1 MLVPGGN
8 LLGHLAAPKGVHVC
22 RFEGAWDVNAD
33 ESPQQQVA
41 PAWLA
46 FIQSLHEVVHPA
58 TRKPGA
64 SSCASSIRHMRRAG
78 RILPVH
84 LSILCP
90 RSMASRSLDLASK

>member
-58 TRKPGA
+58 TRTPGA
-64 SSCASSIRHMRRAG
+64 SSSRYMWQALSYPSGALLHHPRAVEG
-78 RILPVH
+78 SRWLDPVQV
-84 LSILCP
+84 SQC
-90 RSMASRSLDLASK
+90 